1 MEVYV
6 VLVVHVNKNVFTPKL
21 SAVCDNLFIAKR
33 YADIA
38 VKTGA
43 HAAEVHKKVMNA
55 PYTDID
61 ELVYQTTK

>member
-6 VLVVHVNKNVFTPKL
+6 VLVIHVNKNVFTTKL

-38 VKTGA
+38 VRTGA
-43 HAAEVHKKVMNA
+43 HASEVHKKVMNA
-55 PYTDID
+55 PYTDVD